1 MEICEIKNDGLSRM
15 MQVKVPATALAEKLD
30 ARISEM
36 QPRVQLKG
44 FRPGKAP
51 ISHIRRLY
59 GRAMMA
65 ELLENA
71 VEENTKK
78 LVEDNG
84 WRLAVQPEVHLE
96 SDVEA
101 IVAGASDLAFHVH
114 VEIMPD
120 FDPIDIKS
128 VSLVA
133 TRSQARDDELDRSL
147 ANLAEMSKTYEPK
160 TGKSVE
166 GDSLTVDFVG
176 TLDGTAFDGGTASDA
191 VIILG
196 SGRYLADFETGLTGA
211 EAGEER
217 KFDVTFP
224 ADYGAQDLA
233 GKTAQFTAQVKEV
246 KKPVVPP
253 VDEDLAKKLGFEKFS
268 TLQDAARSQLQAELD
283 GIARQVIKRRL
294 LDALDNAHQFDVP
307 SGLVEAEFKQIWT
320 QFERERDAGRMD
332 EEDSQKTPEE
342 LEADYRRIAVRRVRL
357 GLVLAEYGT
366 RAKVQ
371 VTDEEVGRA
380 IAMEAR
386 KYPGQGQQIVD
397 FYRKNP
403 GALANVRAPIFEDK
417 VVDYLLELINPA
429 EEVVPSE
436 TLRELAEAE

>member
-15 MQVKVPATALAEKLD
+15 MQVKVPASALAEKLD

-51 ISHIRRLY
+51 ISHIRKLY
-59 GRAMMA
+59 GKAMMA

-96 SDVEA
+96 SDVEQ

-120 FDPIDIKS
+120 FDPIDVKT

-133 TRSQARDDELDRSL
+133 TKSQARDEDLDRAL
-147 ANLAEMSKTYEPK
+147 ANLAEMSKTYETK
-160 TGKSVE
+160 KGKSVT

-196 SGRYLADFETGLTGA
+196 SGRYLADFEAGLTGT

-217 KFDVTFP
+217 QFDVTFP

-307 SGLVEAEFKQIWT
+307 SGLVDAEFKQIWS
-320 QFERERDAGRMD
+320 QFERERDEGRMD

-403 GALANVRAPIFEDK
+403 GALASVRAPIFEDK

-429 EEVVPSE
+429 EEIVPSE